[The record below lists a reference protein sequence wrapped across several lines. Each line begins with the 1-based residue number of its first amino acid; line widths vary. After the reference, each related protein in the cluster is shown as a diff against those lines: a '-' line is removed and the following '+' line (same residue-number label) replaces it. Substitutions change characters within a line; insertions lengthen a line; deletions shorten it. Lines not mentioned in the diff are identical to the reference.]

1 MRAHLPFRLIRT
13 AAFAAV
19 CVLLA
24 ALAHWLSGGSRPP
37 AVDPAGRG
45 GGAVFG
51 LAAAL
56 GGKERSPA
64 QVGWLLVAAQL
75 GLHEL
80 FGGDGTGY
88 VAAHIHGQGLGEALG
103 MLVAHPDGHAPHRLV
118 AVARRGRALGAAAPP
133 GPPPPAPPARPRASR
148 RPAARARR
156 TGARRAAGPGGPPQR
171 HQARSS
177 TSRLT
182 C

>member
-37 AVDPAGRG
+37 PWTLLAG

-103 MLVAHPDGHAPHRLV
+103 MLVAHLTATLLTGWWLSRGEAALWALLRRL
-118 AVARRGRALGAAAPP
+118 ARRLLLPRPV
-133 GPPPPAPPARPRASR
+133 PA
-148 RPAARARR
+148 RPAARPPVPVVRVRDVPPDPAVRHSVTRR
-156 TGARRAAGPGGPPQR
+156 GPPLP
-171 HQARSS
+171 A
-177 TSRLT
+177 
-182 C
+182 